1 MSVVDKNAF
10 RPTPVF
16 RESRNR
22 RLTRVT
28 LIDAADQMQ
37 DIMVRDL
44 SSRGLA
50 ATAARVPPGEGE
62 IVSIRLPDDRV
73 LWGIVRWVA
82 GAQFGV
88 EFDVSS
94 GNADCRTG
102 SYLEIRGGHGTGGE

>member
-1 MSVVDKNAF
+1 MSVVDKSAF

-28 LIDAADQMQ
+28 LVDAADQVQ

-44 SSRGLA
+44 SARGLS
-50 ATAARVPPGEGE
+50 ATAARVPPGKGE
-62 IVSIRLPDDRV
+62 IVSLRLPDDRV
-73 LWGIVRWVA
+73 LWGIVRWVD
-82 GAQFGV
+82 GAQFGI

-94 GNADCRTG
+94 GNTECRTA
-102 SYLEIRGGHGTGGE
+102 SFQAVRDLSVRGG